1 MTKDAVLGIEWKSG
15 RKGVRKMNKSTYQ
28 GYTSLIGI
36 LAAVAALAYA
46 YFFVVAKDVRLYSF
60 SLTLLGLF
68 TLKLFVVLYGRL
80 KEVHEDIARV
90 AVTLAS
96 IGAVGMLAHGGYDLA
111 NAINPP
117 TGINVSLPSQVDPRG
132 LLAFGLTGL
141 GILKISYLMSK
152 DKNFSKGL
160 SLLGYVSGVL
170 LIVIYLARLTV
181 LDPTNPLLLYPV
193 LLNGFVAGPLWYL
206 WVGLSLKKG

>member
-1 MTKDAVLGIEWKSG
+1 MDIMKYKK
-15 RKGVRKMNKSTYQ
+15 KGVRNMNKSTYQ
-28 GYTSLIGI
+28 SYTSLIGI
-36 LAAVAALAYA
+36 LAAVTALAYA
-46 YFFVVAKDVRLYSF
+46 YFFVVAKDVLIYSF

-80 KEVHEDIARV
+80 KEVHEGIARI

-96 IGAVGMLAHGGYDLA
+96 VGAVGMLAHGGYDLA

-117 TGINVSLPSQVDPRG
+117 TGINASLPSQIDPRG
-132 LLAFGLTGL
+132 LLAFGLSGL

-152 DKNFSKGL
+152 DKYFSKNL
-160 SLLGYVSGVL
+160 SLLGYVSGAL
-170 LIVIYLARLTV
+170 LVVIYLARLTV

-193 LLNGFVAGPLWYL
+193 LLNGFIAGPLWYL
-206 WVGLSLKKG
+206 WIGLSLRKG

>member
-1 MTKDAVLGIEWKSG
+1 
-15 RKGVRKMNKSTYQ
+15 MNKSTYQ
-28 GYTSLIGI
+28 SYTSLIGI

-46 YFFVVAKDVRLYSF
+46 YFFVVVKDVLLYSI
-60 SLTLLGLF
+60 SLTLLGLL

-80 KEVHEDIARV
+80 KEVHEGIARV
-90 AVTLAS
+90 AVTLAGV
-96 IGAVGMLAHGGYDLA
+96 GAVGMLAHGGYDLA

-117 TGINVSLPSQVDPRG
+117 TGINTSLPSQVDPRG

-152 DKNFSKGL
+152 DKYFSKNL
-160 SLLGYVSGVL
+160 SFLGYVSGALLVL
-170 LIVIYLARLTV
+170 IYLARLTV

-193 LLNGFVAGPLWYL
+193 LLNGFIAGPLWYL
-206 WVGLSLKKG
+206 WIGLSLKKG

>member
-1 MTKDAVLGIEWKSG
+1 
-15 RKGVRKMNKSTYQ
+15 VRYINKSMYQ
-28 GYTSLIGI
+28 SYTSFIGI

-46 YFFVVAKDVRLYSF
+46 YFFVVAKDVLLYSI

-80 KEVHEDIARV
+80 KEIHEDIARV
-90 AVTLAS
+90 AVTLAGV
-96 IGAVGMLAHGGYDLA
+96 GAVGMLVHGGYDLA

-117 TGINVSLPSQVDPRG
+117 TGINMSLPSQVDPRG

-152 DKNFSKGL
+152 DKYFSKNL
-160 SLLGYVSGVL
+160 SFLGYVSGTLLVL
-170 LIVIYLARLTV
+170 IYLARLTV

-193 LLNGFVAGPLWYL
+193 LLNGFIAGPLWYL
-206 WVGLSLKKG
+206 WIGLSLKKG